1 MFRAM
6 TILVAE
12 VQTARTGK
20 RRKLLS
26 LTRFGYQNLKGLE
39 NKMKRLT
46 TVRFMSN
53 NYGALQIFRTF
64 LLTFLI
70 KIGDIIIDL
79 FHIIIFLAIAD
90 PGGFK

>member
-1 MFRAM
+1 MFRM
-6 TILVAE
+6 MSILVAE

-26 LTRFGYQNLKGLE
+26 LTRFGYQTLKDLE

-64 LLTFLI
+64 LLTFFNQNWRHNYRFVSYNYFF
-70 KIGDIIIDL
+70 GYR
-79 FHIIIFLAIAD
+79 
-90 PGGFK
+90 

>member
-1 MFRAM
+1 MIRTWNRCFS
-6 TILVAE
+6 VA
-12 VQTARTGK
+12 K
-20 RRKLLS
+20 RKKLPL
-26 LTRFGYQNLKGLE
+26 LTRFGYQ
-39 NKMKRLT
+39 
-46 TVRFMSN
+46 
-53 NYGALQIFRTF
+53 TF

>member
-1 MFRAM
+1 MFRM
-6 TILVAE
+6 MSILVAE

-26 LTRFGYQNLKGLE
+26 LTRFGYQ
-39 NKMKRLT
+39 
-46 TVRFMSN
+46 
-53 NYGALQIFRTF
+53 TF